1 MDKMPTSVVINGR
14 RCESY
19 EVANMVQGEIGRV
32 LGFEP
37 TKLTRK
43 DKYMILAGNEGIV
56 DTKQ

>member
-1 MDKMPTSVVINGR
+1 
-14 RCESY
+14 
-19 EVANMVQGEIGRV
+19 MVQGEIGRV

-56 DTKQ
+56 DTKK